1 MCIIHVSSHAAGRFK
16 QRDPRGRSPT
26 KLLPLVRVRLHEEL
40 RKGMRP
46 DRRGAI
52 HVGLGDGL
60 TAICYPAVGRWEVA
74 TVKIWG
80 GLGEG
85 ELALESI

>member
-74 TVKIWG
+74 TVKIW
-80 GLGEG
+80 EG
-85 ELALESI
+85 F